1 MTLKEYAQKINELAE
16 KHPDAL
22 VVYAIDDEG
31 NAFHPVRTV
40 GALGFY
46 NANYQQFVCEEHVI
60 KYPKEETYEPYVG
73 KKPDTICIN

>member
-1 MTLKEYAQKINELAE
+1 MTLKEYAQRINELAE

-31 NAFHPVRTV
+31 NAFHPVHTV

-46 NANYQQFVCEEHVI
+46 NAANQQFYSENNVI
-60 KYPKEETYEPYVG
+60 KYPEEESYEPYVG
-73 KKPDTICIN
+73 KTPDTICIN